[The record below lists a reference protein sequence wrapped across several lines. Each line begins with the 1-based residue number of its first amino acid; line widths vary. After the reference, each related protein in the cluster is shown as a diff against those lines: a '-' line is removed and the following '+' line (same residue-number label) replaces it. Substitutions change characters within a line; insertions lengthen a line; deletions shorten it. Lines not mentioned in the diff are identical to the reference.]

1 MTIRTRLVEVRAN
14 VLKEND
20 KVARALRDRFEQ
32 RGTFVVSLV
41 SSPGAGK
48 TTLLETTLQRLRERW
63 RVAALV
69 GDLATDNDARR
80 LARAGVPVGKITTGT
95 TCHLEAGMVEHA
107 LEACGPGPFDF
118 LFIENVGNLVCPAS
132 FDLGEALRVILFSVT
147 EGEDKPLKY
156 PSIFN
161 TSDVALLSK
170 MDLRSAV
177 EFDLAAAKAS
187 IQAVRPGMEILEV
200 STRSG
205 AGLDRWISLLESKRR
220 DARFPASS
228 MPVVSSPGGSR

>member
-1 MTIRTRLVEVRAN
+1 MTLRTRLVEVRAN

-32 RGTFVVSLV
+32 GGTFVVSLV

-48 TTLLETTLQRLRERW
+48 TTLLETTLQRMRERW

-80 LARAGVPVGKITTGT
+80 LARAGVPVRQITTGT
-95 TCHLEAGMVEHA
+95 TCHLEAAMVQQA
-107 LEACGPGPFDF
+107 LETCAPGPFDF

-177 EFDLAAAKAS
+177 EFDLTAARAS
-187 IQAVRPGMEILEV
+187 LEAVRPGMEILEV

-220 DARFPASS
+220 EARFPASTK
-228 MPVVSSPGGSR
+228 PFVSSPGGSR